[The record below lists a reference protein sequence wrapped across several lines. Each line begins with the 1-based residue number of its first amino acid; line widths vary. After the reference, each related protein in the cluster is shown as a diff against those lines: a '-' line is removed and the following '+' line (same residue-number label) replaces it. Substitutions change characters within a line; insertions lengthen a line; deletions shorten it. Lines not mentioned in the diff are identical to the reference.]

1 MAIAYEKN
9 TNLAFDTLV
18 LKKAARQY
26 KQVANDL
33 RDMAS
38 KLDTLLLQLQEDKTG
53 WSTPAGE
60 SFYDMTKT
68 NWGKNIEKYASLLDT
83 LNDILIKAADEYDEL
98 VIDHIHKTKVNID

>member
-38 KLDTLLLQLQEDKTG
+38 KLDTLLLQFRKRSMERRKRSCIT
-53 WSTPAGE
+53 
-60 SFYDMTKT
+60 
-68 NWGKNIEKYASLLDT
+68 
-83 LNDILIKAADEYDEL
+83 
-98 VIDHIHKTKVNID
+98 